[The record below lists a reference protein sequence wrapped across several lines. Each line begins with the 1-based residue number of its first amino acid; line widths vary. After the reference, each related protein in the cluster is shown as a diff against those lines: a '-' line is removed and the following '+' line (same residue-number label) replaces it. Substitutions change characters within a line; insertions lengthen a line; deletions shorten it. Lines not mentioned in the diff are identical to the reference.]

1 MIYFYANPLAF
12 YKHTD
17 AERFKLTGYPG
28 GIYKAVDNADFGG
41 GVEHCTAWVNKY
53 GYEIKTKAEAQE
65 IVDAGITE
73 LNNYM
78 ADDKL
83 EGRPALVQGAIT
95 LE

>member
-17 AERFKLTGYPG
+17 AERFKVTGYAG
-28 GIYKAVDNADFGG
+28 GVYKAVDNADFGG

-53 GYEIKTKAEAQE
+53 GYEIKTREEAQE
-65 IVDAGITE
+65 LVNAGIIT
-73 LNNYM
+73 LNNEI
-78 ADDKL
+78 ADEDKPS
-83 EGRPALVQGAIT
+83 GVQTQGAIT